1 MCCVKLIWL
10 RNASYMATHLQHV
23 SISHWCRLFWLLL
36 LMFFSPCLFFS
47 LTARPHQPASHPD
60 ISGCSHKVTKCEH
73 YLLFVP
79 LTLTDS
85 VCKGEM
91 VFRHHTLSTCPD
103 ESTVFQWDNNW
114 SSMRNALSSS
124 AGKLSWISLKIKFTN
139 PANRMQNMR
148 DHSSDMNVSSV
159 NNNLLKCLISRCLVM
174 QARLW
179 WVNKRQI

>member
-10 RNASYMATHLQHV
+10 RNASYMATHIYFPLMPSILAAPPHV
-23 SISHWCRLFWLLL
+23 
-36 LMFFSPCLFFS
+36 FFPHLFFS

-148 DHSSDMNVSSV
+148 DHSSDIMNVSSV